1 MPHRELCHQQRGTRN
16 AQVGEAMDPQRVT
29 RRDREARK
37 AAKKNG
43 GTENG
48 GPGSPTASVTEGG
61 EEDDEDEDDEDVR
74 PPA

>member
-1 MPHRELCHQQRGTRN
+1 
-16 AQVGEAMDPQRVT
+16 MDSVISGMRIGDNRLSDVNQATNPQRVAH
-29 RRDREARK
+29 RDREARK

-61 EEDDEDEDDEDVR
+61 EEEDDDDDEEEV
-74 PPA
+74 